1 MPLLGR
7 PTAVTRRNVVR
18 REPKASQS
26 ANVSV
31 QGMHVTEQ
39 GDSYD
44 SSYIRRHRGQS
55 HYAPLR
61 AVEEAKRQADLTL
74 VSFHSHEMKDGR
86 MSGLYEPTVAIVR
99 PASLG

>member
-1 MPLLGR
+1 M
-7 PTAVTRRNVVR
+7 TAVTFV
-18 REPKASQS
+18 A
-26 ANVSV
+26 
-31 QGMHVTEQ
+31 T
-39 GDSYD
+39 GDSL
-44 SSYIRRHRGQS
+44 ITRR
-55 HYAPLR
+55 LR